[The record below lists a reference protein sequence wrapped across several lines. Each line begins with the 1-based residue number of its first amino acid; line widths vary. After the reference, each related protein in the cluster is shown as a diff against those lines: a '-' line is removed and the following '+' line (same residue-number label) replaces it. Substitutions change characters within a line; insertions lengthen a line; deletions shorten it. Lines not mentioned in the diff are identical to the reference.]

1 MRKEYEK
8 IIKTSGEIVRDEI
21 GMPDS
26 SEKLSNLILS
36 TVKNDIIEKIDI
48 IIEGHFGNCPSLDM
62 LFKNNNRICG
72 YVNYNIG
79 HILSFL
85 IDFFDRTDDNG
96 VSFKTLEG
104 TPVRLIFDDSKV
116 IAIGHFMKD
125 RFVLITDLM
134 KLEVDKG

>member
-21 GMPDS
+21 GLPDS
-26 SEKLSNLILS
+26 AEKLSNLLLNA
-36 TVKNDIIEKIDI
+36 VKNDIIKKVDI
-48 IIEGHFGNCPSLDM
+48 TIEGHFGNCPSLDM
-62 LFKNNNRICG
+62 SFKNNHRICN

-85 IDFFDRTDDNG
+85 IDFFDKTDDNG
-96 VSFKTLEG
+96 VSFKTLEN

-116 IAIGHFMKD
+116 IAIGHFMED

-134 KLEVDKG
+134 KLEV